1 MAKVVIL
8 GLGNDLFTDDAVG
21 LRVARDVRSRLGPD
35 TRIDVHET
43 TETGL
48 ALLDFIVGYDSV
60 VIVDAIQTGEQLPGF
75 VHELEPEDFR
85 AHASHSPH
93 AVGVER
99 LCTVGRSRGLLM
111 PAHVRIF
118 AIEIADPHTFG
129 TDMTPAVEDAI
140 GDAVD
145 VVAERALEFADL
157 PSAAEV

>member
-85 AHASHSPH
+85 AVYDFA
-93 AVGVER
+93 AR
-99 LCTVGRSRGLLM
+99 MGRR
-111 PAHVRIF
+111 
-118 AIEIADPHTFG
+118 
-129 TDMTPAVEDAI
+129 
-140 GDAVD
+140 
-145 VVAERALEFADL
+145 VAL
-157 PSAAEV
+157 